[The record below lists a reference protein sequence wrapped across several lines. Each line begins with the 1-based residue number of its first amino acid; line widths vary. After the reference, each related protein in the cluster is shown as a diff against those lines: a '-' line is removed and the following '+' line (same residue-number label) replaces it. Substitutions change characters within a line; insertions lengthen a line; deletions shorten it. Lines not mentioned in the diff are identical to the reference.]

1 MEKFNFTFSDFSL
14 QRTKAVFR
22 NALSRTFTPD
32 QLWQAVLWGAA
43 LVAIVIAVIA
53 FVNYRWALSR
63 VLPEEVPEEVPGNI
77 EVFSIKEMQEV
88 IELYEAKKSRFEQL
102 KQKTPATPDLSRGAG
117 AKTATEN
124 PAVESRNA
132 TSSTKV
138 VPYIEG

>member
-43 LVAIVIAVIA
+43 LVAIVIEVIA

-117 AKTATEN
+117 AKTTAVN
-124 PAVESRNA
+124 PSVESETA
-132 TSSTKV
+132 TPPPTAT
-138 VPYIEG
+138 P

>member
-1 MEKFNFTFSDFSL
+1 MEKFNFTLSDFSL
-14 QRTKAVFR
+14 QRAKAVFR

-32 QLWQAVLWGAA
+32 PRWHAVLGGAA
-43 LVAIVIAVIA
+43 LVAIVIAVVA

-63 VLPEEVPEEVPGNI
+63 VLLEEVPEEVPGNI

-117 AKTATEN
+117 AKTTAVNPSVERETAT
-124 PAVESRNA
+124 P
-132 TSSTKV
+132 
-138 VPYIEG
+138 PP